1 MYRDWAWDAFV
12 AINATT
18 RIGSGFSSISNVD
31 IAGGG
36 SFNNEQ
42 ESFFF
47 AEVLK
52 YVYLIHAPV
61 SNCLPALLFFDS
73 KL

>member
-31 IAGGG
+31 VLGGG

-61 SNCLPALLFFDS
+61 SNFLRVLLF
-73 KL
+73 L